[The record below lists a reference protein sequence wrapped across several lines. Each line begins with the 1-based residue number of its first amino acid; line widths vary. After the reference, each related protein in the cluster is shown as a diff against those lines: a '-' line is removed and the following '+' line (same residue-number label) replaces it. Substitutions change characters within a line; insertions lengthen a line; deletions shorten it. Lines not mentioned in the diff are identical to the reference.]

1 MNIGLDFW
9 KIKENG
15 TVQDYYSDLMGALE
29 DYKKEKKKVISAMRI
44 WGDDY
49 QLRDKRLNK
58 LLDILMEK
66 MIISQED
73 LERIME

>member
-1 MNIGLDFW
+1 MSIGLDFW

-15 TVQDYYSDLMGALE
+15 IVQDYYSGLMEALE